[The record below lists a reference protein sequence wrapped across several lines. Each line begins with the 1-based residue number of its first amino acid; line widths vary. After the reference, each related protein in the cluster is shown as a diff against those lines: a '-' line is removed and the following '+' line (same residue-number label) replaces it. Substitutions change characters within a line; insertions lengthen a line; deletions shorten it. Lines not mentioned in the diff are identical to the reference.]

1 MSFTY
6 TQLKTAIQDFTENS
20 ETSFVTNLPVFIRG
34 AEDRIFTLVDLELFR
49 KNATSQT
56 TIGDP
61 YISVPVD
68 YRAPFSFQI
77 TSTNFKNFLLNKD
90 VNFIQQ
96 YTNDAGPAVINW
108 DAVTAAI
115 LEIAVGLTNNL
126 STVANAIT
134 NGFANGDF
142 NQSGS
147 ITAADALDAAK
158 FGTESLPAGTAKTRI
173 ESVFAPAL
181 LQAHVANPDTYS
193 AYVNSADTAP
203 KYYGIFDVNNFILG
217 PTPNQVYDVELHYYY
232 RPASITAGAESG
244 TTWLSEN
251 APNALL
257 YGSLVEAYTYMKGEA
272 DMMQLYEQRFMQE
285 IQRLKDLAEAR
296 ENSDAYRRGL
306 PDRPR
311 T

>member
-20 ETSFVTNLPVFIRG
+20 ETSFVNNLPVFIRG

-56 TIGDP
+56 TVGDP
-61 YISVPVD
+61 YISVPAD
-68 YRAPFSFQI
+68 YRASFSFQI
-77 TSTNFKNFLLNKD
+77 TSANYKNFLLNKD
-90 VNFIQQ
+90 VNFVQQ
-96 YTNDAGPAVINW
+96 YTNDAG
-108 DAVTAAI
+108 
-115 LEIAVGLTNNL
+115 
-126 STVANAIT
+126 ANAT
-134 NGFANGDF
+134 
-142 NQSGS
+142 
-147 ITAADALDAAK
+147 
-158 FGTESLPAGTAKTRI
+158 
-173 ESVFAPAL
+173 
-181 LQAHVANPDTYS
+181 
-193 AYVNSADTAP
+193 P
-203 KYYGIFDVNNFILG
+203 KYYGIFDVNNFILS
-217 PTPNQVYDVELHYYY
+217 PTPDLVYDVELHYYY

-251 APNALL
+251 APNSLL
-257 YGSLVEAYTYMKGEA
+257 YGSLVEAYTYMKGEQ
-272 DMMQLYEQRFMQE
+272 DLMQLYEQRFVQE